1 MSNDANGFEMFVEN
15 GSGAGGSSAAGSGGA
30 AGAAGGVCA
39 DFERASSTG
48 TSSADGG
55 KSGNAR
61 EQKGV
66 HPAQRLATSA
76 AICSQVH
83 QAPLDTCI
91 LESSARAPMIR
102 NCTDVVKEELDDI
115 CNILRQGCS
124 ETCPAKECAA
134 LLHRL
139 GNEAEPGKRE

>member
-1 MSNDANGFEMFVEN
+1 
-15 GSGAGGSSAAGSGGA
+15 
-30 AGAAGGVCA
+30 
-39 DFERASSTG
+39 
-48 TSSADGG
+48 
-55 KSGNAR
+55 
-61 EQKGV
+61 
-66 HPAQRLATSA
+66 
-76 AICSQVH
+76 
-83 QAPLDTCI
+83 
-91 LESSARAPMIR
+91 MIR

>member
-30 AGAAGGVCA
+30 AGALEG
-39 DFERASSTG
+39 
-48 TSSADGG
+48 
-55 KSGNAR
+55 
-61 EQKGV
+61 QLKGV

>member
-1 MSNDANGFEMFVEN
+1 MAVVLVVAVLLVAVVLLVLLLVFVLILN
-15 GSGAGGSSAAGSGGA
+15 VRVVLVLAVPMAVRAAMQG
-30 AGAAGGVCA
+30 
-39 DFERASSTG
+39 
-48 TSSADGG
+48 
-55 KSGNAR
+55 
-61 EQKGV
+61 QLKGV

-102 NCTDVVKEELDDI
+102 NCTDVVKQELDDI